1 MARFALLLLI
11 LFSNVVVV
19 SAQEFNIQVQVISTQ
34 VQGTD
39 KRVYQALQTAVYQF
53 VNERKWS
60 PYVIKPEERIE
71 GSLLINITDRPS
83 SNEFRCKLNLVL
95 QRPIYKTTY
104 NSVLFNYVDNEVKFT
119 YLESQPMDYAE
130 NTYTSNLTSTLAFY
144 MNIFLGLD
152 ADSFSP
158 MGGSFFYQKAQDI
171 VNTAQNSGETGWK
184 AFDGQ
189 RNRYWLAENMINPT
203 YSAFREA
210 LYKYHRLG
218 LDAMTEQID
227 QARNQISES
236 LDNFKRVYRE
246 RPGLFVLQL
255 LLDAKRDEIINIYS
269 KASPLEKTKAV
280 NILREID
287 PANAN
292 KYQQILQTK

>member
-1 MARFALLLLI
+1 MTRFALLLFI
-11 LFSNVVVV
+11 LFSSVLKVA
-19 SAQEFNIQVQVISTQ
+19 AQEFNFQVQVVSTQ

-60 PYVIKPEERIE
+60 PYVIRAEERIE

-95 QRPIYKTTY
+95 QRPIYKTSY
-104 NSVLFNYVDNEVKFT
+104 NSVLLNYVDNDFKIT
-119 YLESQPMDYAE
+119 YLESQPLDYAD

-144 MNIFLGLD
+144 INIFLGMD

-171 VNTAQNSGETGWK
+171 VNSAQNSGETGWK
-184 AFDGQ
+184 AFDSQ

-218 LDAMTEQID
+218 LDVMTEQID
-227 QARNQISES
+227 QGRNAISES
-236 LDNFKRVYRE
+236 LENLRRVYRE
-246 RPGLFVLQL
+246 RPGLFALQL
-255 LLDAKRDEIINIYS
+255 FLDAKRDEIINIYS
-269 KASPLEKTKAV
+269 KASPMEKTKAV

>member
-1 MARFALLLLI
+1 MTRFALLLI
-11 LFSNVVVV
+11 IVFFNVLVV
-19 SAQEFNIQVQVISTQ
+19 SAQEFNFQVQVVSTQ

-39 KRVYQALQTAVYQF
+39 KRAYQALQTAVYQF

-60 PYVIKPEERIE
+60 PYIIKPEERIE
-71 GSLLINITDRPS
+71 GSILINITDRS
-83 SNEFRCKLNLVL
+83 SSDEFRGKLNIVL
-95 QRPIYKTTY
+95 QRPIYRTSY
-104 NSVLFNYVDNEVKFT
+104 NSVLLNYIDNDFKFT

-130 NTYTSNLTSTLAFY
+130 NNYTSNLTSVLAFY
-144 MNIFLGLD
+144 LNIFLGLD

-158 MGGSFFYQKAQDI
+158 MGGSFFYQKAQDV

-184 AFDGQ
+184 AFESQ
-189 RNRYWLAENMINPT
+189 RNRYWLAENLINPT
-203 YSAFREA
+203 YSALREA

-218 LDAMTEQID
+218 LDVMTEQID
-227 QARNQISES
+227 QGRNAISES
-236 LDNFKRVYRE
+236 LDNFRRVYRTH
-246 RPGLFVLQL
+246 PGLFALQL

-269 KASPLEKTKAV
+269 KASPVEKTKVV

-292 KYQQILQTK
+292 KYQQILQSK

>member
-1 MARFALLLLI
+1 MTRFTFLFII
-11 LFSNVVVV
+11 LFSKVLVV
-19 SAQEFNIQVQVISTQ
+19 SAQEFNFQVQVISTQ

-71 GSLLINITDRPS
+71 GSILLNITDRPS
-83 SNEFRCKLNLVL
+83 TDEFRGKLNIVL
-95 QRPIYKTTY
+95 QRPIYKTSY
-104 NSVLFNYVDNEVKFT
+104 NSVLLNYVDNDFKFK

-152 ADSFSP
+152 ADTFSP
-158 MGGSFFYQKAQDI
+158 NGGSFFYQKAQDI
-171 VNTAQNSGETGWK
+171 VNSAQGSGETGWK
-184 AFDGQ
+184 SFDGQ
-189 RNRYWLAENMINPT
+189 RNRYWMAENMINPT

-210 LYKYHRLG
+210 LYKYHRQG
-218 LDAMTEQID
+218 LDVMTEQID
-227 QARNQISES
+227 QGRNAISES
-236 LDNFKRVYRE
+236 LDNFRRVYRE

-269 KASPLEKTKAV
+269 KASPVEKTKAV

-292 KYQQILQTK
+292 KYQQILQSK